1 MFYFFSGPRSTLIS
15 GTQMKGEDFATI
27 QKPPNHKLFDMNNKN
42 ISPVLQRRMANRAQS
57 KAAPPA
63 PVFHISLGNDFA
75 NILRPPPTAAA
86 AQAIATGPSL
96 HAENPS
102 SLLLHPSR
110 LPVPEMDI
118 AVFCQQFDLAPQTLE
133 KLKENYYGK
142 AQVLRFVRIDDL
154 KEMGFRM
161 GEIAGLQDAV
171 EKWSVSR
178 DI

>member
-1 MFYFFSGPRSTLIS
+1 MFYYVSNPHSTLIS

-27 QKPPNHKLFDMNNKN
+27 QKLPNHKLFNMNNKN
-42 ISPVLQRRMANRAQS
+42 ISPVHQCRMANQAQS
-57 KAAPPA
+57 KVAPLA
-63 PVFHISLGNDFA
+63 PVFHILLGNDFA
-75 NILRPPPTAAA
+75 NILHPPPMVAAP
-86 AQAIATGPSL
+86 QAITVGPSL

-110 LPVPEMDI
+110 LPGPEMDI
-118 AVFCQQFDLAPQTLE
+118 AIFCQQFNLAPQTLE

-142 AQVLRFVRIDDL
+142 AQVLRFVHIDDL

-171 EKWSVSR
+171 EKWSLSR

>member
-1 MFYFFSGPRSTLIS
+1 
-15 GTQMKGEDFATI
+15 
-27 QKPPNHKLFDMNNKN
+27 
-42 ISPVLQRRMANRAQS
+42 
-57 KAAPPA
+57 
-63 PVFHISLGNDFA
+63 
-75 NILRPPPTAAA
+75 
-86 AQAIATGPSL
+86 
-96 HAENPS
+96 
-102 SLLLHPSR
+102 
-110 LPVPEMDI
+110 MDI

-142 AQVLRFVRIDDL
+142 AQVLRFVCIDDL